1 MRGPLDH
8 RGNIRTKLRTLWHY
22 DLLCHSTVVYRHLK
36 HPAALH
42 CFLFGCLRDSV
53 AASTSRWIQT
63 GRRDIKTSDSHRSF
77 DMEPCKQ
84 AGFLHQCKI
93 MQASHHQCMVPCLLH
108 GPPRKMQMEGLRPA
122 VVAAGEDV
130 AGRMHASSLTVMS
143 ICPLRCAFVNTL
155 LCHLN
160 CRFWLPPFCRK
171 SHFRSLET
179 LVIQLHHDAG
189 KSSCLQGLCSVHL
202 ADEERDAV
210 CSAARS
216 LDPSGG
222 PASKCRASV
231 HKFRRWP
238 ELPATQVRK

>member
-1 MRGPLDH
+1 MPFDCCLPTPEAPSRPSLLPV
-8 RGNIRTKLRTLWHY
+8 RLPTRLR
-22 DLLCHSTVVYRHLK
+22 RMQQ
-36 HPAALH
+36 ALH
-42 CFLFGCLRDSV
+42 AGYKQGGATSKHRTPTG
-53 AASTSRWIQT
+53 ASTWNPANKPGFSINASIQ
-63 GRRDIKTSDSHRSF
+63 
-77 DMEPCKQ
+77 
-84 AGFLHQCKI
+84 
-93 MQASHHQCMVPCLLH
+93 HQCMAPCLLH

-130 AGRMHASSLTVMS
+130 AGRMHASNLTVMS

-160 CRFWLPPFCRK
+160 CRFWLPPLCRK

-238 ELPATQVRK
+238 ELPATQVRE